1 MPRSRAYLIDC
12 RGLQPGFIEAAAE
25 AEQSYHRTA
34 FLDRKALHLMAEDLI
49 YEREQNV
56 IQGKIIEALADRLKL
71 SQVDRRELI
80 GKLRAEFLA
89 RQ

>member
-1 MPRSRAYLIDC
+1 
-12 RGLQPGFIEAAAE
+12 LQPGFIEAAAE

-71 SQVDRRELI
+71 GEAAKRELI
-80 GKLRAEFLA
+80 KSLRAEFQA